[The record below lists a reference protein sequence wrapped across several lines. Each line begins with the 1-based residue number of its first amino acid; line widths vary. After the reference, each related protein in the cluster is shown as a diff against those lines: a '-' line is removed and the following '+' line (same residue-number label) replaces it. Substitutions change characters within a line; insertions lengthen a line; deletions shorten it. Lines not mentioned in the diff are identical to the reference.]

1 MEHLINNELKEEIQ
15 TIVGLCKELVQDYGR
30 SSMFMSEPATQQII
44 DEWEYKYLATIPR
57 DYKEWLKFTR
67 FSVLLF
73 DLAIFE
79 MPYEDKELVNEPDMF
94 IIGRIVGDGELVC
107 LSIMTGKVVR
117 IANGSRKEYA
127 SFKEFLNKC
136 VIKMLKNTMAK
147 EGEKLFES
155 GMLGKFEQLNCRQ
168 IKEKT
173 REFNAL
179 DIPERREFLD
189 VLKSISDEVY
199 DDFLEDIRRQAIL
212 DFWQHERGLL
222 KEGKATRQWNPNQ
235 IESIMNIN
243 QGTGCCEKEA
253 GRPRG

>member
-107 LSIMTGKVVR
+107 LSIITGKVVR
-117 IANGSRKEYA
+117 ISNGGRKEYD

-136 VIKMLKNTMAK
+136 VIKMLKNTMAR
-147 EGEKLFES
+147 
-155 GMLGKFEQLNCRQ
+155 CR
-168 IKEKT
+168 
-173 REFNAL
+173 
-179 DIPERREFLD
+179 
-189 VLKSISDEVY
+189 
-199 DDFLEDIRRQAIL
+199 
-212 DFWQHERGLL
+212 
-222 KEGKATRQWNPNQ
+222 
-235 IESIMNIN
+235 
-243 QGTGCCEKEA
+243 C
-253 GRPRG
+253 